1 MTWDWGWLVKTPWV
15 LVLVIAEPAVFKIL
29 TESEKDLAMSPVRAW
44 PDMFGARSG
53 RWFYSH

>member
-15 LVLVIAEPAVFKIL
+15 RVLVIAEPAVFKIF
-29 TESEKDLAMSPVRAW
+29 TESEKDLAMSRLRSG
-44 PDMFGARSG
+44 PDVFSARSE